1 MYLLP
6 TAIFF
11 LSPLLWTLSKTM
23 LIVKRKE
30 LILDVEYFKQNSLR
44 KK

>member
-6 TAIFF
+6 TAIFI
-11 LSPLLWTLSKTM
+11 LSPLLWILSKVQ

-30 LILDVEYFKQNSLR
+30 LIQDVEYFKQNSLR
-44 KK
+44 